1 MQKIRVVHV
10 AEAAAAGGVERYL
23 YALLKNSDSQ
33 KMENYLIAS

>member
-10 AEAAAAGGVERYL
+10 AEAAGGVERYL

-33 KMENYLIAS
+33 KMEISL